1 LLAVLAVK
9 FILCELF
16 LGGAVAG
23 ALVVKLRFATFFS
36 SRASGTVG
44 VFSRS
49 QSPLS
54 VLFRLAQATARHTG
68 LIRDAAKRDIIAVL
82 KFNRY
87 DYRASRLWS
96 RKFLLPREQNNARF
110 RKPHYSTF
118 SFLTI

>member
-1 LLAVLAVK
+1 MYNLQRRRACWAALLAAFAVK

-16 LGGAVAG
+16 LGSAVAD
-23 ALVVKLRFATFFS
+23 ALVAKLRFAAFFS

-68 LIRDAAKRDIIAVL
+68 LIRGAAKRDIIAVF
-82 KFNRY
+82 KV
-87 DYRASRLWS
+87 
-96 RKFLLPREQNNARF
+96 
-110 RKPHYSTF
+110 
-118 SFLTI
+118 

>member
-1 LLAVLAVK
+1 LFAVLAVK

-16 LGGAVAG
+16 LGGAVADG
-23 ALVVKLRFATFFS
+23 LVEKLRFATFFS
-36 SRASGTVG
+36 SRASGMVG

-49 QSPLS
+49 QSPSS

-68 LIRDAAKRDIIAVL
+68 LIRGVAKRVIIAVL

-96 RKFLLPREQNNARF
+96 RKFLLPREQNNASLSQALLIYF
-110 RKPHYSTF
+110 
-118 SFLTI
+118 

>member
-1 LLAVLAVK
+1 MFAVLAVK

-16 LGGAVAG
+16 LGGTVVG
-23 ALVVKLRFATFFS
+23 GLVVKLRFATFFS

-68 LIRDAAKRDIIAVL
+68 LIRGVAKRDIIAVL

-87 DYRASRLWS
+87 DYRASRV
-96 RKFLLPREQNNARF
+96 
-110 RKPHYSTF
+110 
-118 SFLTI
+118 

>member
-1 LLAVLAVK
+1 MFAVLAVK

-16 LGGAVAG
+16 LGGAVVG
-23 ALVVKLRFATFFS
+23 GLVVKLRFATFFS

-49 QSPLS
+49 QSPLL

-68 LIRDAAKRDIIAVL
+68 LIRGAAKRDIIAVL

-87 DYRASRLWS
+87 DYRASRV
-96 RKFLLPREQNNARF
+96 
-110 RKPHYSTF
+110 
-118 SFLTI
+118 

>member
-1 LLAVLAVK
+1 MFAVLAVK

-16 LGGAVAG
+16 LGGAVVG
-23 ALVVKLRFATFFS
+23 RLVVKLRFATFFS

-68 LIRDAAKRDIIAVL
+68 LIRGAAKRDIIAVL

-87 DYRASRLWS
+87 DYRASRV
-96 RKFLLPREQNNARF
+96 
-110 RKPHYSTF
+110 
-118 SFLTI
+118 

>member
-16 LGGAVAG
+16 LGGAVAD

-44 VFSRS
+44 VFGRS
-49 QSPLS
+49 QSPSS
-54 VLFRLAQATARHTG
+54 VLFGLAQATARYTG
-68 LIRDAAKRDIIAVL
+68 PICAAAKRDIIAVL

-96 RKFLLPREQNNARF
+96 RKFLLLREQNNALLSQAILIYF
-110 RKPHYSTF
+110 
-118 SFLTI
+118 